1 MKELKMK
8 IKDFLTSHGDKTKEF
23 LKIFT
28 VVFAFNLFLLSF
40 VNLITN
46 GTETDVFYGGDTPRV
61 LQDMTM
67 QEGLHY
73 RTSVHPLFVILTQPF
88 IRVLGR
94 ATGVIVAAVIFE
106 AAIGALSATLFYR
119 LMQKLGASKK
129 TSLLATVILV
139 LSFTQVAFN
148 SIFETYVFSQFGL
161 MVMWVIAAGLINKKL
176 ELKDYALLVIAGIFS
191 LAFTLTNI
199 VQFLILL
206 SIIIFLN
213 KNVKCKFIKF
223 SSILLVVLS
232 ITVMLADVQKAF
244 WPSANNFFTSS
255 INGFVLD
262 KNSEEFTY
270 IERTWS
276 AKRVIFQM
284 NTSFVYQFGLLGGL
298 ILEKSNLINMLG
310 LICFGL
316 FSLIN
321 LYYFFTKRKIFKEK
335 IYFAL
340 LSAYGFNFVLH
351 IFYNPYESFL
361 YVLHYNF
368 LIIAI
373 LFYIFTH
380 LDEKTR
386 LLNYVRDFF
395 VEYRVQMMTTYI
407 FLQVVGIIKYLQEVH
422 FKFGFK
428 AAMPKYVLILII
440 LSLVIFATLVIK
452 KIKFK
457 AVAGVAIVMLGVFGW
472 FSFSGYL
479 NHREIKNVEALDRAG
494 VDYKPFLKNDFTK
507 QMANELAEYLYE
519 IDVPLRAQMYFIQ
532 KYEISHKKNSDFF
545 SFGMGDRKKMIYKK
559 GKLIDLKTKQVIRSF
574 DFTHEMI
581 IPNMYTVLLLDQA
594 GQITR
599 IYEDETGVHIEK
611 GRMAKIWEDWN
622 NYNQWEDDRL
632 NNRETRLVEN
642 IASETITTSKN
653 KINLPNF
660 EDSKV
665 GRVLKVLHQEVL
677 VNIDHGKPRTTLMAR
692 TNESGLYR
700 EGMVAAMVLEKTN
713 NTWLFEDWM
722 KQISS
727 IYDCRNKLEKN
738 EAKCTESADNPGQLL
753 YLLGAITN
761 SRQDLTNKIK
771 AEVKQ
776 KVVNGKFVGEVD
788 GEKMRYYPTALLI
801 NGARRNKI
809 DLGYDFNLGKADK
822 YLGLT
827 WWLNDYKEA
836 KHGNIVDPMHPA
848 KEWASVHQE
857 PGHYGLTTIL
867 DEAYPLTFDGELTKA
882 EAEEQKLINGH
893 YSHEKGPKLSSIWH
907 ASEMFLMLGNRE

>member
-8 IKDFLTSHGDKTKEF
+8 IKDFLKNHGDKIKEF

-28 VVFAFNLFLLSF
+28 IVFALNLFLLSF

-88 IRVLGR
+88 IRLLGR
-94 ATGVIVAAVIFE
+94 FTGVIVAAVIFE

-119 LMQKLGASKK
+119 FMQKLGVSKK
-129 TSLLATVILV
+129 TSLTATVILT
-139 LSFTQVAFN
+139 LSFTQIAFN
-148 SIFETYVFSQFGL
+148 SIFETYAFSQFGL
-161 MVMWVIAAGLINKKL
+161 MVMWVIAAGLIDKKL
-176 ELKDYALLVIAGIFS
+176 ELKDYALLAVAGIFS

-395 VEYRVQMMTTYI
+395 VKYKIQTMTAYI
-407 FLQVVGIIKYLQEVH
+407 FLQVIGIIKYLQEVH
-422 FKFGFK
+422 AKFGFK
-428 AAMPKYVLILII
+428 ATMPKYILILIV
-440 LSLVIFATLVIK
+440 LSLVIFAAVVIRK
-452 KIKFK
+452 VKLKV
-457 AVAGVAIVMLGVFGW
+457 VAGVVVVIVSLVGW
-472 FSFSGYL
+472 VSFSGYL
-479 NHREIKNVEALDRAG
+479 NNREIKNVEALDRAG
-494 VDYKPFLKNDFTK
+494 VDYKPFLRNDFTK
-507 QMANELAEYLYE
+507 QMTNELAEYLYE
-519 IDVPLRAQMYFIQ
+519 LDVPLRAQTYFIQ

-545 SFGMGDRKKMIYKK
+545 SFGMGDRKKLIYKK
-559 GKLIDLKTKQVIRSF
+559 GKLIDLQTKQTVRSF

-594 GQITR
+594 GKITR

-611 GRMAKIWEDWN
+611 GRMARIWEDWN

-632 NNRETRLVEN
+632 NNRETKLVEN
-642 IASETITTSKN
+642 ITTETISTSKN

-660 EDSKV
+660 EESKV
-665 GRVLKVLHQEVL
+665 GRILKVLHQEIL
-677 VNIDHGKPRTTLMAR
+677 VNINQGKPRTTLMAK

-700 EGMVAAMVLEKTN
+700 EGMMAAMVLEETK
-713 NTWLFEDWM
+713 NTWLFENWM
-722 KQISS
+722 KQIGS

-738 EAKCTESADNPGQLL
+738 ETKCTESADNPGQLL
-753 YLLGAITN
+753 YLLGVITN

-771 AEVKQ
+771 AEVRQ
-776 KVVNGKFVGEVD
+776 KAVDGEFVGEVD
-788 GEKMRYYPTALLI
+788 GEKMGYYPTALLI
-801 NGARRNKI
+801 NGARKNKI
-809 DLGYDFNLGKADK
+809 DLGYDFNLGKPDK

-867 DEAYPLTFDGELTKA
+867 DEAYPLTFDGELTEA
-882 EAEEQKLINGH
+882 EAEEQKLINEH
-893 YSHEKGPKLSSIWH
+893 YSHEKGPRLSSIWH
-907 ASEMFLMLGNRE
+907 ASEMFLMLNNRE

>member
-28 VVFAFNLFLLSF
+28 VVFALNLFLLSF

-232 ITVMLADVQKAF
+232 ITVMLANVQKAF

-395 VEYRVQMMTTYI
+395 VKYRVQVMTAYI

-457 AVAGVAIVMLGVFGW
+457 AVAGVAIVMLGLFGW

-753 YLLGAITN
+753 YLLGLITN

-776 KVVNGKFVGEVD
+776 KVVNGEFVGEVD
-788 GEKMRYYPTALLI
+788 GEKMGYYPTALLI
-801 NGARRNKI
+801 NGARKNKI

-882 EAEEQKLINGH
+882 EAEEQKIINEH

>member
-8 IKDFLTSHGDKTKEF
+8 IKDFLTSHGDKIKEF

-28 VVFAFNLFLLSF
+28 VVFALNLFLLSF

-88 IRVLGR
+88 IRILGR
-94 ATGVIVAAVIFE
+94 VTGVIVAAVIFE
-106 AAIGALSATLFYR
+106 AAVGALSATLFYR

-232 ITVMLADVQKAF
+232 ITVMLADVQKTF

-276 AKRVIFQM
+276 TKRVIFQM

-395 VEYRVQMMTTYI
+395 VKYRVQVMTTYI
-407 FLQVVGIIKYLQEVH
+407 FLQVIGIIKYLQEVH
-422 FKFGFK
+422 VKFGFK
-428 AAMPKYVLILII
+428 AAMPKYVLILMI
-440 LSLVIFATLVIK
+440 LSLVIFAALVIK
-452 KIKFK
+452 KIRFK
-457 AVAGVAIVMLGVFGW
+457 VVAGVAIVMFGLFGW

-519 IDVPLRAQMYFIQ
+519 IDVPLRAQMYFVQ

-574 DFTHEMI
+574 DYTHEMI

-594 GQITR
+594 GRITR

-632 NNRETRLVEN
+632 NNRETKLVEN
-642 IASETITTSKN
+642 ITSETITTSKN

-738 EAKCTESADNPGQLL
+738 EMKCIESADNPGQLL

-761 SRQDLTNKIK
+761 SRQDLTTKIK
-771 AEVKQ
+771 AEVRQ
-776 KVVNGKFVGEVD
+776 KAVNGEFVGEVD
-788 GEKMRYYPTALLI
+788 DEKMGYYPTALLI
-801 NGARRNKI
+801 NGARKNKI
-809 DLGYDFNLGKADK
+809 NLGYDFNLGKADK

-882 EAEEQKLINGH
+882 EAEEQKLINEH

>member
-8 IKDFLTSHGDKTKEF
+8 IKDFLTSHGDKIKEF

-28 VVFAFNLFLLSF
+28 VVFALNLFLLSF

-88 IRVLGR
+88 IRILGR
-94 ATGVIVAAVIFE
+94 VTGVIVAAVIFE

-161 MVMWVIAAGLINKKL
+161 MVLWVIAAGLINKKL

-232 ITVMLADVQKAF
+232 ITVMLADVQKTF

-298 ILEKSNLINMLG
+298 ILEKSNLINILG

-395 VEYRVQMMTTYI
+395 VKYRVQVMTAYI
-407 FLQVVGIIKYLQEVH
+407 FLQVIGIIKYLQEVH
-422 FKFGFK
+422 VKFGFK
-428 AAMPKYVLILII
+428 AAMPKYVLILMI
-440 LSLVIFATLVIK
+440 LNLVIFVALVIK

-457 AVAGVAIVMLGVFGW
+457 AVAGAAIVMFGLFGW

-519 IDVPLRAQMYFIQ
+519 IDVPLRAQMYFVQ

-594 GQITR
+594 GRITR

-632 NNRETRLVEN
+632 NNRETKLVEN

-665 GRVLKVLHQEVL
+665 GRILKVLHQEVL

-700 EGMVAAMVLEKTN
+700 EGMMAAMVLEKTN

-738 EAKCTESADNPGQLL
+738 EVKCIESADNPGQLL

-776 KVVNGKFVGEVD
+776 KAVNGEFVGEVD
-788 GEKMRYYPTALLI
+788 GEKMGYYPTALLI
-801 NGARRNKI
+801 NGARKNKI

-882 EAEEQKLINGH
+882 EAEEQKIINEH

>member
-8 IKDFLTSHGDKTKEF
+8 IKDFLKNHGDKIKEF

-28 VVFAFNLFLLSF
+28 IVFALNLFLLSF

-88 IRVLGR
+88 IRLLGR
-94 ATGVIVAAVIFE
+94 FTGVIVAAVIFE

-119 LMQKLGASKK
+119 FMQKLGVSKK
-129 TSLLATVILV
+129 TSLTATVILT
-139 LSFTQVAFN
+139 LSFTQIAFN
-148 SIFETYVFSQFGL
+148 SIFETYAFSQFGL
-161 MVMWVIAAGLINKKL
+161 MVMWVIAAGLIDKKL
-176 ELKDYALLVIAGIFS
+176 ELKDYALLAVAGIFS

-223 SSILLVVLS
+223 SSVLLVVLS
-232 ITVMLADVQKAF
+232 ITVMLADIQKSF

-255 INGFVLD
+255 INGFLLD

-276 AKRVIFQM
+276 IKRVIFQM

-298 ILEKSNLINMLG
+298 TLEKNNLINVLG
-310 LICFGL
+310 LASFGL

-321 LYYFFTKRKIFKEK
+321 FYYFFAKRKIFKEK
-335 IYFAL
+335 FYFAL
-340 LSAYGFNFVLH
+340 LFAYGFNFVLH

-380 LDEKTR
+380 LDEKTKF
-386 LLNYVRDFF
+386 LNYVRDFF
-395 VEYRVQMMTTYI
+395 VKYKIQTMTTYI
-407 FLQVVGIIKYLQEVH
+407 FLQVIGIIKYLQEVH
-422 FKFGFK
+422 AKFGFK
-428 AAMPKYVLILII
+428 ATMPKYILILIV
-440 LSLVIFATLVIK
+440 LSLVIFAAVVIRK
-452 KIKFK
+452 VKLKV
-457 AVAGVAIVMLGVFGW
+457 VAGVVIVIVSLVGW
-472 FSFSGYL
+472 VSFSGYL
-479 NHREIKNVEALDRAG
+479 NNREIKNVEALDRAG
-494 VDYKPFLKNDFTK
+494 VDYKPFLRNDFTK
-507 QMANELAEYLYE
+507 QMTNELAEYLYE
-519 IDVPLRAQMYFIQ
+519 LDVPLRAQTYFIQ

-545 SFGMGDRKKMIYKK
+545 SFGMGDRKKLIYKK
-559 GKLIDLKTKQVIRSF
+559 GKLIDLQTKQTVRSF

-594 GQITR
+594 GKITR

-611 GRMAKIWEDWN
+611 GRMARIWEDWN

-632 NNRETRLVEN
+632 NNRETKLVEN
-642 IASETITTSKN
+642 ITTETISTSKN

-660 EDSKV
+660 EESKV
-665 GRVLKVLHQEVL
+665 GRILKVLHQEIL
-677 VNIDHGKPRTTLMAR
+677 VNINQGKPRTTLMAK

-700 EGMVAAMVLEKTN
+700 EGMMAAMVLEETK
-713 NTWLFEDWM
+713 NTWLFENWM
-722 KQISS
+722 KQIGS

-738 EAKCTESADNPGQLL
+738 EQKCVESADNPGQLL

-761 SRQDLTNKIK
+761 NRQDLINKIRT
-771 AEVKQ
+771 EVKQ
-776 KVVNGKFVGEVD
+776 KAID
-788 GEKMRYYPTALLI
+788 GEFTGKVDEEEMGYYPTALLI
-801 NGARRNKI
+801 NGGRKNRI
-809 DLGYDFNLGKADK
+809 ELGYDFNLRKPDK

-867 DEAYPLTFDGELTKA
+867 DEAYPLTFDGELTEA
-882 EAEEQKLINGH
+882 EAEEQKLINEH
-893 YSHEKGPKLSSIWH
+893 YSHEKGPRLSSIWH
-907 ASEMFLMLGNRE
+907 ASEMFLMLNNRE

>member
-8 IKDFLTSHGDKTKEF
+8 IKDFLTSHGDKIKEF

-28 VVFAFNLFLLSF
+28 VVFALNLFLLSF

-88 IRVLGR
+88 VRILGR
-94 ATGVIVAAVIFE
+94 VTGVIVAAVIFE
-106 AAIGALSATLFYR
+106 AAVGALSATLFYR

-129 TSLLATVILV
+129 TGLLATVILV
-139 LSFTQVAFN
+139 LSFTQVSFN

-161 MVMWVIAAGLINKKL
+161 IVMWVIAAGLIDKKL

-232 ITVMLADVQKAF
+232 ITVMLADVQKTF

-298 ILEKSNLINMLG
+298 ILEKSNLINILG
-310 LICFGL
+310 LVCFGL

-380 LDEKTR
+380 LDEKTKF
-386 LLNYVRDFF
+386 LNYVRDFF
-395 VEYRVQMMTTYI
+395 VKYKIQTMTTYI
-407 FLQVVGIIKYLQEVH
+407 FLQVIGIIKYLQEVH
-422 FKFGFK
+422 AKFGFK
-428 AAMPKYVLILII
+428 ATMPKYILILIV
-440 LSLVIFATLVIK
+440 LSLVIFAAVVIRK
-452 KIKFK
+452 VKLKV
-457 AVAGVAIVMLGVFGW
+457 VAGVVIVIVSLVGW
-472 FSFSGYL
+472 VSFSGYL
-479 NHREIKNVEALDRAG
+479 NNREIKNVEALDRAG
-494 VDYKPFLKNDFTK
+494 VDYKPFLRNDFTK
-507 QMANELAEYLYE
+507 QMTNELAEYLYE
-519 IDVPLRAQMYFIQ
+519 LDVPLRAQTYFIQ

-545 SFGMGDRKKMIYKK
+545 SFGMGDRKKLIYKK
-559 GKLIDLKTKQVIRSF
+559 GKLIDLQTKQTVRSF

-594 GQITR
+594 GKITR

-611 GRMAKIWEDWN
+611 GRMARIWEDWN

-632 NNRETRLVEN
+632 NNRETKLVEN
-642 IASETITTSKN
+642 ITTETISTSKN

-660 EDSKV
+660 EESKV
-665 GRVLKVLHQEVL
+665 GRILKVLHQEVL
-677 VNIDHGKPRTTLMAR
+677 VNIDHGRPRTTLMAR

-700 EGMVAAMVLEKTN
+700 EGMVAAMVIEKTN

-727 IYDCRNKLEKN
+727 IYDCRNKIEKN

-771 AEVKQ
+771 AEVRQ
-776 KVVNGKFVGEVD
+776 KAVNGEFTGKVD
-788 GEKMRYYPTALLI
+788 EEEMGYYPTALLI
-801 NGARRNKI
+801 NGGRKNRI
-809 DLGYDFNLGKADK
+809 ELGYDFNLGKPDK

-867 DEAYPLTFDGELTKA
+867 DEAYPLTFDGELTEA
-882 EAEEQKLINGH
+882 EAEEQKLINEH
-893 YSHEKGPKLSSIWH
+893 YSHEKGPRLSSIWH
-907 ASEMFLMLGNRE
+907 ASEMFLMLNNRE

>member
-8 IKDFLTSHGDKTKEF
+8 IKDFLTSHGDKIKEF

-28 VVFAFNLFLLSF
+28 VVFALNLFLLSF

-88 IRVLGR
+88 VRILGR
-94 ATGVIVAAVIFE
+94 FTGVIVAAVIFE
-106 AAIGALSATLFYR
+106 AAVGALSATLFYR

-129 TSLLATVILV
+129 TGLLATVILV
-139 LSFTQVAFN
+139 LSFTQVSFN

-161 MVMWVIAAGLINKKL
+161 MVMWVIAAGLIDKKL

-232 ITVMLADVQKAF
+232 ITVMLADVQKTF

-298 ILEKSNLINMLG
+298 ILEKSYLINMLG
-310 LICFGL
+310 LVCFGL

-395 VEYRVQMMTTYI
+395 VKYRVQVMTTYI
-407 FLQVVGIIKYLQEVH
+407 FLQVIGIIKYLQEVH

-428 AAMPKYVLILII
+428 ATMPKYVLILMI
-440 LSLVIFATLVIK
+440 LSLVIFAALVIK
-452 KIKFK
+452 KLKFK
-457 AVAGVAIVMLGVFGW
+457 VVAGVAIVVLGLFGW
-472 FSFSGYL
+472 ISFSSYL
-479 NHREIKNVEALDRAG
+479 KHREIKNVEALDRAG

-519 IDVPLRAQMYFIQ
+519 IDVPLRAQMYFVQ

-545 SFGMGDRKKMIYKK
+545 SFGMGDRKKLIYKK
-559 GKLIDLKTKQVIRSF
+559 GKLIDLQTKQTVRSF

-594 GQITR
+594 GKITR

-611 GRMAKIWEDWN
+611 GRMARIWEDWN

-632 NNRETRLVEN
+632 NNRETKLVEN

-677 VNIDHGKPRTTLMAR
+677 VNIDHGRPRTTLMAR

-771 AEVKQ
+771 AEVRQ
-776 KVVNGKFVGEVD
+776 KAVNGGFVGEVD
-788 GEKMRYYPTALLI
+788 GEKMGYYPTALLI
-801 NGARRNKI
+801 NGARKNKI

-867 DEAYPLTFDGELTKA
+867 DEAYPLTFDGELTEA
-882 EAEEQKLINGH
+882 EAEEQKLINEH
-893 YSHEKGPKLSSIWH
+893 YSHEKGPRLSSIWH
-907 ASEMFLMLGNRE
+907 ASEMFLMLNNRE

>member
-8 IKDFLTSHGDKTKEF
+8 IKDFLTSHGDKIKEF

-28 VVFAFNLFLLSF
+28 VVFALNLFLLSF

-88 IRVLGR
+88 VRILGR
-94 ATGVIVAAVIFE
+94 FTGVIVAAVIFE
-106 AAIGALSATLFYR
+106 AAVGALSATLFYR

-223 SSILLVVLS
+223 GSILLVVLS
-232 ITVMLADVQKAF
+232 ITVMLADVQKTF

-276 AKRVIFQM
+276 TKRVIFQM

-380 LDEKTR
+380 LDEKTKF
-386 LLNYVRDFF
+386 LNYVRDFF
-395 VEYRVQMMTTYI
+395 VKYKIQTMTTYI
-407 FLQVVGIIKYLQEVH
+407 FLQVIGIIKYLQEVH
-422 FKFGFK
+422 AKFGFK
-428 AAMPKYVLILII
+428 ATMPKYILILIV
-440 LSLVIFATLVIK
+440 LSLVIFAAVVIRK
-452 KIKFK
+452 VKLKV
-457 AVAGVAIVMLGVFGW
+457 VAGVAIVMFGLFGW

-519 IDVPLRAQMYFIQ
+519 IDVPLRAQMYFVQ

-559 GKLIDLKTKQVIRSF
+559 GKLIDLKTRQVIRSF

-594 GQITR
+594 GRITR

-632 NNRETRLVEN
+632 NNRETKLVEN

-771 AEVKQ
+771 AEVRQ
-776 KVVNGKFVGEVD
+776 KAVNGEFVGEVD
-788 GEKMRYYPTALLI
+788 GEKMGYYPTALLI
-801 NGARRNKI
+801 NGARKNKI

-827 WWLNDYKEA
+827 WWLNNYKEA

-867 DEAYPLTFDGELTKA
+867 DEAYPLTFDGELTEA
-882 EAEEQKLINGH
+882 EAEEQKLTNEH
-893 YSHEKGPKLSSIWH
+893 YSHEKGPRLSSIWH
-907 ASEMFLMLGNRE
+907 ASEMFLMLNNRE

>member
-28 VVFAFNLFLLSF
+28 VVFALNLFLLSF

-232 ITVMLADVQKAF
+232 ITVMLANVQKAF

-457 AVAGVAIVMLGVFGW
+457 AVAGVAIVMLGLFGW

-519 IDVPLRAQMYFIQ
+519 IDVPLRAQMYFVQ

-574 DFTHEMI
+574 DYTHEMI

-713 NTWLFEDWM
+713 NTWLFEDWV

-753 YLLGAITN
+753 YLLGVITN

-771 AEVKQ
+771 TEVKQ
-776 KVVNGKFVGEVD
+776 KAVNGEFVGEVD
-788 GEKMRYYPTALLI
+788 GEKMGYYPTALLI
-801 NGARRNKI
+801 SGARKNKI

-867 DEAYPLTFDGELTKA
+867 DEAYPLTFDGELTKT
-882 EAEEQKLINGH
+882 EAEEQKIINEH

>member
-28 VVFAFNLFLLSF
+28 VVFALNLFLLSF

-788 GEKMRYYPTALLI
+788 GEKMGYYPTALLI

-882 EAEEQKLINGH
+882 ESEEQKLINGH

>member
-8 IKDFLTSHGDKTKEF
+8 IKDFLKNHGDKIKEF

-28 VVFAFNLFLLSF
+28 IVFALNLFLLSF

-88 IRVLGR
+88 IRLLGR
-94 ATGVIVAAVIFE
+94 FTGVIVAAVIFE

-119 LMQKLGASKK
+119 FMQKLGVSKK
-129 TSLLATVILV
+129 TSLTATVILT
-139 LSFTQVAFN
+139 LSFTQIAFN
-148 SIFETYVFSQFGL
+148 SIFETYAFSQFGL
-161 MVMWVIAAGLINKKL
+161 MVMWVIAAGLIDKKL
-176 ELKDYALLVIAGIFS
+176 ELKDYALLAVAGIFS

-223 SSILLVVLS
+223 SSVLLVVLS
-232 ITVMLADVQKAF
+232 ITVMLADIQKSF

-255 INGFVLD
+255 INGFLLD

-276 AKRVIFQM
+276 IKRVIFQM

-298 ILEKSNLINMLG
+298 TLEKNNLINVLG
-310 LICFGL
+310 LASFGL

-321 LYYFFTKRKIFKEK
+321 FYYFFAKRKIFKEK
-335 IYFAL
+335 FYFAL
-340 LSAYGFNFVLH
+340 LFAYGFNFVLH

-380 LDEKTR
+380 LDEKTKF
-386 LLNYVRDFF
+386 LNYVRDFF
-395 VEYRVQMMTTYI
+395 VKYKIQTMTTYI
-407 FLQVVGIIKYLQEVH
+407 FLQVIGIIKYLQEVH
-422 FKFGFK
+422 AKFGFK
-428 AAMPKYVLILII
+428 ATMPKYILILMI
-440 LSLVIFATLVIK
+440 LSLVIFAALMIK

-457 AVAGVAIVMLGVFGW
+457 VVAGVVIVIVSLVGW
-472 FSFSGYL
+472 VSFSGYL
-479 NHREIKNVEALDRAG
+479 NNREIKNVEALDRAG
-494 VDYKPFLKNDFTK
+494 VDYKPFLRNDFTK
-507 QMANELAEYLYE
+507 QMTNELAEYLYE
-519 IDVPLRAQMYFIQ
+519 LDVPLRAQTYFVQ
-532 KYEISHKKNSDFF
+532 KYKISHKKNSDFF
-545 SFGMGDRKKMIYKK
+545 SFGMGDRKKLIYRK
-559 GKLIDLKTKQVIRSF
+559 GKLIDLQTKQTVRSF

-594 GQITR
+594 GKITR

-611 GRMAKIWEDWN
+611 GRMARIWEDWN

-632 NNRETRLVEN
+632 NNRETKLVEN
-642 IASETITTSKN
+642 ITTETISTSKN

-660 EDSKV
+660 EESKV
-665 GRVLKVLHQEVL
+665 GRILKVLHQEIL
-677 VNIDHGKPRTTLMAR
+677 VNINQGKPRTTLMAK

-700 EGMVAAMVLEKTN
+700 EGMMAAMVLEETK
-713 NTWLFEDWM
+713 NTWLFE
-722 KQISS
+722 
-727 IYDCRNKLEKN
+727 
-738 EAKCTESADNPGQLL
+738 
-753 YLLGAITN
+753 
-761 SRQDLTNKIK
+761 
-771 AEVKQ
+771 
-776 KVVNGKFVGEVD
+776 
-788 GEKMRYYPTALLI
+788 
-801 NGARRNKI
+801 
-809 DLGYDFNLGKADK
+809 
-822 YLGLT
+822 
-827 WWLNDYKEA
+827 
-836 KHGNIVDPMHPA
+836 
-848 KEWASVHQE
+848 
-857 PGHYGLTTIL
+857 
-867 DEAYPLTFDGELTKA
+867 
-882 EAEEQKLINGH
+882 
-893 YSHEKGPKLSSIWH
+893 
-907 ASEMFLMLGNRE
+907 

>member
-28 VVFAFNLFLLSF
+28 VVFALNLFLLSF

-88 IRVLGR
+88 VRILGR
-94 ATGVIVAAVIFE
+94 VTGVIVAAVIFE
-106 AAIGALSATLFYR
+106 AAVGALSATLFYR

-129 TSLLATVILV
+129 TGLLATVILV
-139 LSFTQVAFN
+139 LSFTQVSFN

-161 MVMWVIAAGLINKKL
+161 MVMWVIAAGLIDKKL

-276 AKRVIFQM
+276 AKRVVFQM

-395 VEYRVQMMTTYI
+395 VKYRVQVMTTYI
-407 FLQVVGIIKYLQEVH
+407 FLQVVGIIKYFQEVH

-457 AVAGVAIVMLGVFGW
+457 AVAGVAIVMLGLFGW

-519 IDVPLRAQMYFIQ
+519 IDVPLRAQMYFVQ

-545 SFGMGDRKKMIYKK
+545 SFGMGDRRKMIYKK

-788 GEKMRYYPTALLI
+788 GEKMGYYPTALLI

>member
-8 IKDFLTSHGDKTKEF
+8 IKDFLTSHGDKIKEF

-28 VVFAFNLFLLSF
+28 VVFALNLFLLSF

-106 AAIGALSATLFYR
+106 AAVGALSATLFYR

-788 GEKMRYYPTALLI
+788 GEKMGYYPTALLI

>member
-8 IKDFLTSHGDKTKEF
+8 IKDFLKNHGDKIKEF

-28 VVFAFNLFLLSF
+28 IIFTINLFLLSF

-88 IRVLGR
+88 VRLLGR
-94 ATGVIVAAVIFE
+94 FTGVIVAAVIFE

-119 LMQKLGASKK
+119 FMQKLGISKK
-129 TSLLATVILV
+129 TCLAATVILA

-161 MVMWVIAAGLINKKL
+161 MVMWVIAVGLIDKKL
-176 ELKDYALLVIAGIFS
+176 ELKDYALLVVAGIFS

-232 ITVMLADVQKAF
+232 ITVMLADIQKTL
-244 WPSANNFFTSS
+244 WPSANNFFTSN
-255 INGFVLD
+255 INGFLLD

-270 IERTWS
+270 IEKTWS
-276 AKRVIFQM
+276 TKRVIFQM

-298 ILEKSNLINMLG
+298 VLGKNNLINVLG
-310 LICFGL
+310 IACFGI

-321 LYYFFTKRKIFKEK
+321 LYYFFAKQKIFKEK

-340 LSAYGFNFVLH
+340 LFAYGFNFVLH

-380 LDEKTR
+380 LDEKTKF
-386 LLNYVRDFF
+386 LNYVRDFF
-395 VEYRVQMMTTYI
+395 VKYKIQVITAYI

-422 FKFGFK
+422 AKFGFK
-428 AAMPKYVLILII
+428 ATMPKYILILII
-440 LSLVIFATLVIK
+440 LSLVILAAVVIRK
-452 KIKFK
+452 VKLKV
-457 AVAGVAIVMLGVFGW
+457 VAGVVIVIVSLVGW
-472 FSFSGYL
+472 VSFSGYL
-479 NHREIKNVEALDRAG
+479 NNREIKNIEALDRAG
-494 VDYKPFLKNDFTK
+494 VDYKPFLRNDFTK
-507 QMANELAEYLYE
+507 QMTNELAEYLYE
-519 IDVPLRAQMYFIQ
+519 LDVPLRAQTYFVQ

-545 SFGMGDRKKMIYKK
+545 SFGMGDRKKLIYRK
-559 GKLIDLKTKQVIRSF
+559 GKLIDLQTKQTVRSF

-594 GQITR
+594 GKITR

-632 NNRETRLVEN
+632 NKRETKLVEN
-642 IASETITTSKN
+642 ITNETISTSKN

-660 EDSKV
+660 EESKI
-665 GRVLKVLHQEVL
+665 GRILKVLHQEIL
-677 VNIDHGKPRTTLMAR
+677 VNIDQGKPKTTLMAK

-700 EGMVAAMVLEKTN
+700 EGMMAAMVLEETK
-713 NTWLFEDWM
+713 NTWLFENWM
-722 KQISS
+722 KQIGS

-738 EAKCTESADNPGQLL
+738 ESKCVESADNPGQLL

-761 SRQDLTNKIK
+761 SRQDLINKIRT
-771 AEVKQ
+771 EVKQ
-776 KVVNGKFVGEVD
+776 KAID
-788 GEKMRYYPTALLI
+788 GEFTGKVDEEEMGYYPTALLI
-801 NGARRNKI
+801 NGARKNKI
-809 DLGYDFNLGKADK
+809 ELGYDFNLGKSDK

-882 EAEEQKLINGH
+882 EAKEQKLINEH
-893 YSHEKGPKLSSIWH
+893 YSHERGPRLSSIWH
-907 ASEMFLMLGNRE
+907 ASEMFLMLNNRE

>member
-28 VVFAFNLFLLSF
+28 VVFALNLFLLSF

-276 AKRVIFQM
+276 AKRVVFQM

-298 ILEKSNLINMLG
+298 ILEKSNLINILG

-395 VEYRVQMMTTYI
+395 VKYRVQVMTTYI
-407 FLQVVGIIKYLQEVH
+407 FLQVVGIIKYFQEVH

-457 AVAGVAIVMLGVFGW
+457 AVAGVAIVMLGLFGW

-507 QMANELAEYLYE
+507 RMANELAEYLYE
-519 IDVPLRAQMYFIQ
+519 IDVPLRAQMYFVQ

-545 SFGMGDRKKMIYKK
+545 SFGMGDRRKMIYKK

-581 IPNMYTVLLLDQA
+581 IPNIYTVLLLDQA

-788 GEKMRYYPTALLI
+788 GEKMGYYPTALLI

>member
-8 IKDFLTSHGDKTKEF
+8 IKDFLTSHGDKIKEF

-28 VVFAFNLFLLSF
+28 VVFALNLFLLSF

-88 IRVLGR
+88 IRILGR
-94 ATGVIVAAVIFE
+94 VTGVIVAAVIFE
-106 AAIGALSATLFYR
+106 AAVGALSATLFYR

-232 ITVMLADVQKAF
+232 ITVMLADVQRTF

-395 VEYRVQMMTTYI
+395 TKYRVQVMTAYI
-407 FLQVVGIIKYLQEVH
+407 FLQVIGIIKYLQEVH
-422 FKFGFK
+422 VKFGFK
-428 AAMPKYVLILII
+428 AAMPKYVLILMI
-440 LSLVIFATLVIK
+440 LSLVIFAALVIK

-457 AVAGVAIVMLGVFGW
+457 VVAGVAIVMFGLFGW

-519 IDVPLRAQMYFIQ
+519 IDVPLRAQMYFVQ

-594 GQITR
+594 GRITR

-632 NNRETRLVEN
+632 NNRETKLVEN

-677 VNIDHGKPRTTLMAR
+677 VNIDHGKPRTTLMAK

-700 EGMVAAMVLEKTN
+700 EGMMAAMVLEETK
-713 NTWLFEDWM
+713 NTWLFENWM
-722 KQISS
+722 KQIGS

-738 EAKCTESADNPGQLL
+738 EPKCVESADNPGQLL

-761 SRQDLTNKIK
+761 NRQDLINKIRT
-771 AEVKQ
+771 EVKQ
-776 KVVNGKFVGEVD
+776 KAID
-788 GEKMRYYPTALLI
+788 GEFTGKVDEEEMGYYPTALLI
-801 NGARRNKI
+801 NGGRKNRI
-809 DLGYDFNLGKADK
+809 ELGYDFNLGKPDK

-867 DEAYPLTFDGELTKA
+867 DEAYPLTFDGELTEA
-882 EAEEQKLINGH
+882 EAEEQKLINEH
-893 YSHEKGPKLSSIWH
+893 YSHEKGPRLSSIWH
-907 ASEMFLMLGNRE
+907 ASEMFLMLNNRE

>member
-8 IKDFLTSHGDKTKEF
+8 VKDFLTSHGDKIKEF

-28 VVFAFNLFLLSF
+28 VVFALNLFLLSF

-88 IRVLGR
+88 IRILGR
-94 ATGVIVAAVIFE
+94 VTGVIVAAVIFE
-106 AAIGALSATLFYR
+106 AAVGALSATLFYR

-232 ITVMLADVQKAF
+232 ITVMLADVQKTF

-298 ILEKSNLINMLG
+298 ILEKSNLINILG

-395 VEYRVQMMTTYI
+395 VKYRVQVMTTYV
-407 FLQVVGIIKYLQEVH
+407 FLQVIGIIKYLQEVH
-422 FKFGFK
+422 VKFGFK
-428 AAMPKYVLILII
+428 AAMPKYILILMI
-440 LSLVIFATLVIK
+440 LNLVIFAALVIK

-457 AVAGVAIVMLGVFGW
+457 VVAGVAIVMFGLFGW

-519 IDVPLRAQMYFIQ
+519 IDVPLRAQMYFVQ

-574 DFTHEMI
+574 DYTHEMI

-594 GQITR
+594 GRITR

-632 NNRETRLVEN
+632 NNRETKLVEN
-642 IASETITTSKN
+642 ITSETITTSKN

-776 KVVNGKFVGEVD
+776 KAVNGEFVGEVD
-788 GEKMRYYPTALLI
+788 GEKMGYYPTALLI
-801 NGARRNKI
+801 NGARKNKI

-882 EAEEQKLINGH
+882 EAEEQKLINEH

>member
-8 IKDFLTSHGDKTKEF
+8 IKDFLTSHGDKIEEF

-28 VVFAFNLFLLSF
+28 VVFALNLFLLSF

-88 IRVLGR
+88 VRILGR
-94 ATGVIVAAVIFE
+94 VTGVIMAAVIFE

-129 TSLLATVILV
+129 TGLLATVILV
-139 LSFTQVAFN
+139 LSFTQVSFN

-161 MVMWVIAAGLINKKL
+161 MVMWVIAAGLIDKKL

-310 LICFGL
+310 LVCFGL

-395 VEYRVQMMTTYI
+395 VKYRVQVMTTYI
-407 FLQVVGIIKYLQEVH
+407 FLQVIGIIKYLQEVH
-422 FKFGFK
+422 VKFGFK
-428 AAMPKYVLILII
+428 AAMPKYILILMI
-440 LSLVIFATLVIK
+440 LSLVIFAAVVIK
-452 KIKFK
+452 KLKFK
-457 AVAGVAIVMLGVFGW
+457 VVAGVAIVVLGLFGW
-472 FSFSGYL
+472 ISFSGYL
-479 NHREIKNVEALDRAG
+479 NNREIKNVEALDRAG
-494 VDYKPFLKNDFTK
+494 VDYKPFLRNDFTK
-507 QMANELAEYLYE
+507 QMTNELAEYLYE
-519 IDVPLRAQMYFIQ
+519 LDVPLRAQTYFIQ

-594 GQITR
+594 GRITR

-632 NNRETRLVEN
+632 NNRETKLVEN

-660 EDSKV
+660 EGSKV

-677 VNIDHGKPRTTLMAR
+677 VNIDHGRPRTTLMAR

-722 KQISS
+722 KQINS

-738 EAKCTESADNPGQLL
+738 EVKCTESADNPGQLL
-753 YLLGAITN
+753 YLLGAINN

-771 AEVKQ
+771 VEARQ
-776 KVVNGKFVGEVD
+776 KVVNGEFVGEVD
-788 GEKMRYYPTALLI
+788 GEKMGYYPTALLI
-801 NGARRNKI
+801 NGARKNKT

-867 DEAYPLTFDGELTKA
+867 DEAYPLTFDGELTEA

-893 YSHEKGPKLSSIWH
+893 YSHEKGPRLSSIWH
-907 ASEMFLMLGNRE
+907 ASEMFLMLNNRE

>member
-8 IKDFLTSHGDKTKEF
+8 IKDFLKNHGDKIKEF

-28 VVFAFNLFLLSF
+28 IVFALNLFLLSF

-67 QEGLHY
+67 HDGLHY

-88 IRVLGR
+88 IRLLGR
-94 ATGVIVAAVIFE
+94 FTGVIVAAVIFE

-119 LMQKLGASKK
+119 FMQKLGVSKK
-129 TSLLATVILV
+129 TSLTATVILT
-139 LSFTQVAFN
+139 LSFTQIAFN
-148 SIFETYVFSQFGL
+148 SIFETYAFSQFGL
-161 MVMWVIAAGLINKKL
+161 MVMWVIAAGLIDKKL
-176 ELKDYALLVIAGIFS
+176 ELKDYALLAVAGIFS

-395 VEYRVQMMTTYI
+395 VKYKIQTMTAYI
-407 FLQVVGIIKYLQEVH
+407 FLQVIGIIKYLQEVH
-422 FKFGFK
+422 AKFGFK
-428 AAMPKYVLILII
+428 ATMPKYILILIV
-440 LSLVIFATLVIK
+440 LSLVIFAAVVIK
-452 KIKFK
+452 KVKLK
-457 AVAGVAIVMLGVFGW
+457 VVAGVVVVIVSLVGW
-472 FSFSGYL
+472 VSFSGYL
-479 NHREIKNVEALDRAG
+479 NNREIKNVEALDRAG
-494 VDYKPFLKNDFTK
+494 VDYKPFLRNDFTK
-507 QMANELAEYLYE
+507 QMTNELAEYLYE
-519 IDVPLRAQMYFIQ
+519 LDVPLRAQTYFIQ

-545 SFGMGDRKKMIYKK
+545 SFGMGDRKKLIYKK
-559 GKLIDLKTKQVIRSF
+559 GKLIDLQTKQTVRSF

-594 GQITR
+594 GKITR

-611 GRMAKIWEDWN
+611 GRMARIWEDWN

-632 NNRETRLVEN
+632 NNRETKLVEN
-642 IASETITTSKN
+642 ITTETISTSKN

-660 EDSKV
+660 EESKV
-665 GRVLKVLHQEVL
+665 GRILKVLHQEIL
-677 VNIDHGKPRTTLMAR
+677 VNINQGKPRTTLMAK

-700 EGMVAAMVLEKTN
+700 EGMMAAMVLEETK
-713 NTWLFEDWM
+713 NTWLFENWM
-722 KQISS
+722 KQIGS

-738 EAKCTESADNPGQLL
+738 ETKCTESADNPGQLL

-771 AEVKQ
+771 AEVRQ
-776 KVVNGKFVGEVD
+776 KAVDGEFVGEVD
-788 GEKMRYYPTALLI
+788 GEKMGYYPTALLI
-801 NGARRNKI
+801 NGARKNKI
-809 DLGYDFNLGKADK
+809 DLGYDFNLGKPDK

-857 PGHYGLTTIL
+857 PDHYGLTTIL
-867 DEAYPLTFDGELTKA
+867 DEAYPLTFDGELTEA
-882 EAEEQKLINGH
+882 EAEEQKLINEH
-893 YSHEKGPKLSSIWH
+893 YSHEKGPRLSSIWH
-907 ASEMFLMLGNRE
+907 ASEMFLMLNNRE

>member
-8 IKDFLTSHGDKTKEF
+8 IKDFLTSHGDKIKEF

-28 VVFAFNLFLLSF
+28 VVFALNLFLLSF

-88 IRVLGR
+88 VRILGR
-94 ATGVIVAAVIFE
+94 FTGVIVAAVIFE
-106 AAIGALSATLFYR
+106 AAVGALSATLFYR

-129 TSLLATVILV
+129 TGLLATVILV
-139 LSFTQVAFN
+139 LSFTQVSFN

-161 MVMWVIAAGLINKKL
+161 MVMWVIAAGLIDKKL

-232 ITVMLADVQKAF
+232 ITVMLADVQKTF

-298 ILEKSNLINMLG
+298 ILEKSNLINILG

-386 LLNYVRDFF
+386 LLNYVHDFF
-395 VEYRVQMMTTYI
+395 FKYRVQVMTAYI
-407 FLQVVGIIKYLQEVH
+407 FLQVIGIIKYLQEVH
-422 FKFGFK
+422 AKFGFK
-428 AAMPKYVLILII
+428 ATMPKYILILIV
-440 LSLVIFATLVIK
+440 LSLVIFAAVVIRK
-452 KIKFK
+452 VKLKV
-457 AVAGVAIVMLGVFGW
+457 VAGVVIVIVSLVGW
-472 FSFSGYL
+472 VSFSGYL
-479 NHREIKNVEALDRAG
+479 NNREIKNVEALDRAG
-494 VDYKPFLKNDFTK
+494 VDYKPFLRNDFTK
-507 QMANELAEYLYE
+507 QMTNELAEYLYE
-519 IDVPLRAQMYFIQ
+519 LDVPLRAQTYFIQ

-545 SFGMGDRKKMIYKK
+545 SFGMGDRKKLIYKK
-559 GKLIDLKTKQVIRSF
+559 GKLIDLQTKQTVRSF
-574 DFTHEMI
+574 DFTHEII

-594 GQITR
+594 GKITR

-611 GRMAKIWEDWN
+611 GRMARIWEDWN

-632 NNRETRLVEN
+632 NNRETKLVEN
-642 IASETITTSKN
+642 ITTETISTSKN

-660 EDSKV
+660 EESKV
-665 GRVLKVLHQEVL
+665 GRILKVLHQEIL
-677 VNIDHGKPRTTLMAR
+677 VNINQGKPRTTLMVK

-700 EGMVAAMVLEKTN
+700 EGMMAAMVLEETN
-713 NTWLFEDWM
+713 NTWLFENWM
-722 KQISS
+722 KQIGS
-727 IYDCRNKLEKN
+727 IYDCHNKLEKN
-738 EAKCTESADNPGQLL
+738 ESKCVESADNPGQLL

-761 SRQDLTNKIK
+761 NRQDLINKIRT
-771 AEVKQ
+771 EVKQ
-776 KVVNGKFVGEVD
+776 KAID
-788 GEKMRYYPTALLI
+788 GEFTGKVDEEEMGYYPTALLI
-801 NGARRNKI
+801 NGGRKNRI
-809 DLGYDFNLGKADK
+809 ELGYDFNLGKPDK

-857 PGHYGLTTIL
+857 PDHYGLTTIL
-867 DEAYPLTFDGELTKA
+867 DEAYPLTFDGELTEA
-882 EAEEQKLINGH
+882 EAEEQKLINEH
-893 YSHEKGPKLSSIWH
+893 YSHEKGPRLSSIWH
-907 ASEMFLMLGNRE
+907 ASEMFLMLNNRE

>member
-8 IKDFLTSHGDKTKEF
+8 IKDFLKNHGDKIKEF

-28 VVFAFNLFLLSF
+28 IVFALNLFLLSF

-88 IRVLGR
+88 VRILGR
-94 ATGVIVAAVIFE
+94 FTGVIVAAVIFE
-106 AAIGALSATLFYR
+106 AAVGALSATLFYR

-129 TSLLATVILV
+129 TGLLATVILV
-139 LSFTQVAFN
+139 LSFTQVSFN

-161 MVMWVIAAGLINKKL
+161 MVMWVIAAGLIDKKL

-298 ILEKSNLINMLG
+298 ILEKSNLINILG

-380 LDEKTR
+380 LDEKMR

-395 VEYRVQMMTTYI
+395 VKYRVQVMTTYI
-407 FLQVVGIIKYLQEVH
+407 FLQVIGIIKYLQEVH
-422 FKFGFK
+422 AKFGFK
-428 AAMPKYVLILII
+428 ATMPKYILILIV
-440 LSLVIFATLVIK
+440 LSLVIFAAVVIRK
-452 KIKFK
+452 VKLKV
-457 AVAGVAIVMLGVFGW
+457 VAGVVIVIVSLVGW
-472 FSFSGYL
+472 VSFSGYL
-479 NHREIKNVEALDRAG
+479 NNREIKNVEALDRAG
-494 VDYKPFLKNDFTK
+494 VDYKPFLRNDFTK
-507 QMANELAEYLYE
+507 QMTNELAEYLYE
-519 IDVPLRAQMYFIQ
+519 LDVPLRAQTYFIQ

-545 SFGMGDRKKMIYKK
+545 SFGMGDRKKLIYKK
-559 GKLIDLKTKQVIRSF
+559 GKLIDLQTKQTVRSF

-594 GQITR
+594 GKITR

-611 GRMAKIWEDWN
+611 GRMARIWEDWN

-632 NNRETRLVEN
+632 NNRETKLVEN
-642 IASETITTSKN
+642 ITTETISTSKN

-660 EDSKV
+660 EESKV
-665 GRVLKVLHQEVL
+665 GRILKVLHQEIL
-677 VNIDHGKPRTTLMAR
+677 VNINQGKPRTTLMAK

-700 EGMVAAMVLEKTN
+700 EGMMAAMVLEETK
-713 NTWLFEDWM
+713 NTWLFENWM
-722 KQISS
+722 KQIGS

-771 AEVKQ
+771 AEVRQ
-776 KVVNGKFVGEVD
+776 KAVDGEFVGEVD
-788 GEKMRYYPTALLI
+788 GEKMGYYPTTLLI
-801 NGARRNKI
+801 NGARKNKI

-867 DEAYPLTFDGELTKA
+867 DEAYPLTFDGELTEA
-882 EAEEQKLINGH
+882 EAEEQKLINEH
-893 YSHEKGPKLSSIWH
+893 YSHEKGPRLSSIWH
-907 ASEMFLMLGNRE
+907 ASEMFLMLNNRE

>member
-8 IKDFLTSHGDKTKEF
+8 IKDFLTSHGDKIKEF

-28 VVFAFNLFLLSF
+28 VVFALNLFLLSF

-88 IRVLGR
+88 VRILGR
-94 ATGVIVAAVIFE
+94 FTGVIVAAVIFE
-106 AAIGALSATLFYR
+106 AAVGALSATLFYR

-129 TSLLATVILV
+129 TGLLATVILV
-139 LSFTQVAFN
+139 LSFTQVSFN

-161 MVMWVIAAGLINKKL
+161 MVMWVIAAGLIDKKL

-232 ITVMLADVQKAF
+232 ITVMLADVQKTF

-310 LICFGL
+310 LVCFGL

-380 LDEKTR
+380 LDEKTKF
-386 LLNYVRDFF
+386 LNYVRDFF
-395 VEYRVQMMTTYI
+395 VKYKIQTMTTYI
-407 FLQVVGIIKYLQEVH
+407 FLQVIGIIKYLQEVH
-422 FKFGFK
+422 AKFGFK
-428 AAMPKYVLILII
+428 ATMPKYILILIV
-440 LSLVIFATLVIK
+440 LSLVIFAAVVIRK
-452 KIKFK
+452 VKLKV
-457 AVAGVAIVMLGVFGW
+457 VAGVVIVIVSLVGW
-472 FSFSGYL
+472 VSFSGYL
-479 NHREIKNVEALDRAG
+479 NNREIKNVEALDRAG
-494 VDYKPFLKNDFTK
+494 VDYKPFLRNDFTK
-507 QMANELAEYLYE
+507 QMTNELAEYLYE
-519 IDVPLRAQMYFIQ
+519 LDVPLRAQTYFIQ

-545 SFGMGDRKKMIYKK
+545 SFGMGDRKKLIYKK
-559 GKLIDLKTKQVIRSF
+559 GKLIDLQTKQTVRSF

-594 GQITR
+594 GKITR

-611 GRMAKIWEDWN
+611 GRMARIWEDWN

-632 NNRETRLVEN
+632 NNRETKLVEN
-642 IASETITTSKN
+642 ITTETISTSKN

-660 EDSKV
+660 EESKV
-665 GRVLKVLHQEVL
+665 GRILKVLHQEIL
-677 VNIDHGKPRTTLMAR
+677 VNINQEKPRTTLMAK

-700 EGMVAAMVLEKTN
+700 EGMMAAMVLEETK
-713 NTWLFEDWM
+713 NTWLFENWM
-722 KQISS
+722 KQIGS

-738 EAKCTESADNPGQLL
+738 EPKCVESADNPGQLL

-761 SRQDLTNKIK
+761 NRQDLINKIRT
-771 AEVKQ
+771 EVKQ
-776 KVVNGKFVGEVD
+776 KAID
-788 GEKMRYYPTALLI
+788 GEFTGKVDEEEMGYYPTALLI
-801 NGARRNKI
+801 NGGRKNRI
-809 DLGYDFNLGKADK
+809 ELGYDFNLGKPDK

-867 DEAYPLTFDGELTKA
+867 DEAYPLTFDGELTEA
-882 EAEEQKLINGH
+882 EAEEQKLINEH
-893 YSHEKGPKLSSIWH
+893 YSHEKGPRLSSIWH
-907 ASEMFLMLGNRE
+907 ASEMFLMLNNRE